1 MFTGR
6 CWRYVATV
14 QCANTKDC
22 YSDPRKYKEK
32 TKQKKEKEKE
42 EEKCL
47 KLVERLSP
55 TAKRE
60 RKLQRLM
67 LGKRTRV

>member
-6 CWRYVATV
+6 RGRYVATV
-14 QCANTKDC
+14 ECANTKDR

-42 EEKCL
+42 EEK
-47 KLVERLSP
+47 
-55 TAKRE
+55 
-60 RKLQRLM
+60 
-67 LGKRTRV
+67 

>member
-6 CWRYVATV
+6 CRRYVATV

-42 EEKCL
+42 EEK
-47 KLVERLSP
+47 
-55 TAKRE
+55 
-60 RKLQRLM
+60 
-67 LGKRTRV
+67 